1 MNILETH
8 ERIRQILIDYNCE
21 EYEDSIIDEI
31 CQAVNYP
38 TTVDFEAMSK
48 TEIKPLKFTEQT
60 VEEFN
65 LYQDTFLTEDMTFAE
80 AIDVIEEC
88 DNNYFYVS
96 TTEEDVQEAYENEY
110 DIAIQLQL
118 DPVYIKELGIYIALQ
133 P

>member
-1 MNILETH
+1 
-8 ERIRQILIDYNCE
+8 
-21 EYEDSIIDEI
+21 
-31 CQAVNYP
+31 
-38 TTVDFEAMSK
+38 MSK